1 MTSGKVYSLK
11 RRALRRWLRRRKTDP
26 IIMSNRLHL
35 RVSVFKRML
44 KEKKPFTETQ
54 IRRLVY
60 FMGARSAFDVIYFT
74 TPEERERVRKE
85 TFGKGEGYG
94 KQRRKKNAQ

>member
-1 MTSGKVYSLK
+1 MGMGYSLK
-11 RRALRRWLRRRKTDP
+11 RNAMRRWMYGRKVDP
-26 IIMSNRLHL
+26 LIVANRLHL

-44 KEKKPFTETQ
+44 KEKAEFNEEQ

-60 FMGARSAFDVIYFT
+60 FMGARAAFNVIYFH

-85 TFGKGEGYG
+85 AFGIK
-94 KQRRKKNAQ
+94 

>member
-1 MTSGKVYSLK
+1 MGKGYSLK
-11 RRALRRWLRRRKTDP
+11 RNAMRRWMYGRKVDP
-26 IIMSNRLHL
+26 LIVANRLHV

-44 KEKKPFTETQ
+44 KERAEFNELQ

-60 FMGARSAFDVIYFT
+60 FMGARSAFNVIYFH

-85 TFGKGEGYG
+85 AFGTK
-94 KQRRKKNAQ
+94 

>member
-1 MTSGKVYSLK
+1 MGKGYSLK
-11 RRALRRWLRRRKTDP
+11 RNTIRRWMYGRKIDALLV
-26 IIMSNRLHL
+26 SNRLHL

-44 KEKKPFTETQ
+44 KEKAEFNESQ

-60 FMGARSAFDVIYFT
+60 FMGARSAFNVIYFH

-85 TFGKGEGYG
+85 TFGTK
-94 KQRRKKNAQ
+94 

>member
-1 MTSGKVYSLK
+1 MGMGYSLK
-11 RRALRRWLRRRKTDP
+11 RNAIRRWMYCRKIDP
-26 IIMSNRLHL
+26 LLVSNRLHL

-44 KEKKPFTETQ
+44 KEKAEFNESQ

-60 FMGARSAFDVIYFT
+60 FMGARSAFNVIYFH

-85 TFGKGEGYG
+85 TFGTK
-94 KQRRKKNAQ
+94 